1 LATLNLEG
9 QGHAGGRGNAGADD
23 GIAAYQ
29 AASSVRHQHMA
40 RTAPAI
46 AGFAPHDLG
55 HDAARLQALAYVVGM
70 AAVRAGDAIGPGQ
83 GGGGA
88 DAYRFLAVAAMYG
101 PARLARLVQLAQA
114 LLQPSRQYHAAVHL
128 QPQLQGGKIAHL

>member
-1 LATLNLEG
+1 
-9 QGHAGGRGNAGADD
+9 
-23 GIAAYQ
+23 
-29 AASSVRHQHMA
+29 
-40 RTAPAI
+40 
-46 AGFAPHDLG
+46 
-55 HDAARLQALAYVVGM
+55 RLQALAYVVGM

-128 QPQLQGGKIAHL
+128 QPQLQGGKIAHLSHLIKNSKVQWPRAIPRRADLLRAPPPTFQGKRHSIADPRASPAPGLKAHCGPP